1 MVAQIVVGVDGSAHS
16 RRALDLAVEQVRL
29 RDDAMLVAV
38 LAYAAPVPYDGMDA
52 IAIPPLMVDVEREAW
67 IELERAVQRVPDDI
81 RLEMVVVEGSA
92 ARALVE
98 MSNDAEMVVVGTR
111 GLGSLRSVLIGST
124 SRHLVSHAHCPVLVV
139 PAPIHAPNHLRDLP
153 RRATVTS

>member
-1 MVAQIVVGVDGSAHS
+1 MVVQIVVGVDGSTHS
-16 RRALDLAVEQVRL
+16 RRALEMAVEEVRL
-29 RDDAMLVAV
+29 RDDALLVAV

-67 IELERAVQRVPDDI
+67 IELERAVQQVPDDVPI
-81 RLEMVVVEGSA
+81 ELVVVEGSA

-98 MSNDAEMVVVGTR
+98 MSTDAEMLVVGTR
-111 GLGSLRSVLIGST
+111 GLGSIRSVLIGST

-139 PAPIHAPNHLRDLP
+139 PAPIHAPTHVDEGKRS
-153 RRATVTS
+153 TVTS